1 MNRKANSEHT
11 HDDRYYTESEIN
23 TKLNKLNSDL
33 EDFQHNFI
41 TTFADITGDGN
52 NYFYFPE
59 NTGYMLFSII
69 SDNSDYPVDN
79 ISVNMDNNIYV
90 IRLIN
95 SMEINKIYRF
105 YLLWI
110 KYGIN

>member
-1 MNRKANSEHT
+1 MPPLKNGVNQYRNNPILI
-11 HDDRYYTESEIN
+11 YIIQQ
-23 TKLNKLNSDL
+23 NSDL

-52 NYFYFPE
+52 NYFYLPE

-69 SDNSDYPVDN
+69 SDNSDYSVDN